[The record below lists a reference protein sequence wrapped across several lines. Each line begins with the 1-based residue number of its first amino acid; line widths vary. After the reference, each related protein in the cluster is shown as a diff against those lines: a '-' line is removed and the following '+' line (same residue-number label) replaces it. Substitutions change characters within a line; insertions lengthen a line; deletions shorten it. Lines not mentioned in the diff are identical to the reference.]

1 MTTQP
6 RAAAQVRTRRELSR
20 SGAVV
25 LVGCAVCQMGLGMS
39 YVFTTFLKPIVADF
53 GWTRT
58 AFSGAVGPLLLS
70 MSLASPLI
78 GALTDRFGAR
88 AVLSVSTLLL
98 SAALFLFS
106 QMSDLWHFYAIS
118 ILLGLSLTGLGD
130 IPVGSVAARW
140 FSGGRGLALGI
151 VYVGSNVGGFAVPI
165 AATAIAAGTS
175 WRAALVVLGVLASLV
190 ILPFALLAVRNP
202 PAELDAR
209 SPRAPSGAEA
219 FEGPSLDLSEALR
232 TRSFWL
238 LAVALFGFYFYYLGV
253 LNHLIAFLSDS
264 GFSDAAAARRF
275 GGAVAV
281 GIAGKLAIGVVAD
294 RLSTRGALILNF
306 AALTAGSFLLLV
318 IDAPGALVTFLALH
332 GFTVAAENVLL
343 PLVVADAFGVR
354 HMARIYGALM
364 VALLPGGALG
374 PLFAGYVFDTT
385 GSYAPAFLTFALA
398 NVVTLVLFALVR
410 RERPRVAPWDRPET
424 GARDPAVG
432 SGADGSRDRPH
443 PIGGE
448 S

>member
-1 MTTQP
+1 LPTEQ
-6 RAAAQVRTRRELSR
+6 RAAATPITRDDFTRT
-20 SGAVV
+20 GVVV
-25 LVGCAVCQMGLGMS
+25 LIGCAVCQMGLGFS

-78 GALTDRFGAR
+78 GALTDRLGAR
-88 AVLSVSTLLL
+88 AVLSLSTLLL
-98 SAALFLFS
+98 TASLFLFS
-106 QMSDLWHFYAIS
+106 QMTNLWHFYAIS
-118 ILLGLSLTGLGD
+118 ILLGLALTGLGD
-130 IPVGSVAARW
+130 IPVGSIASRW
-140 FSGGRGLALGI
+140 FSGGRGLALGV

-165 AATAIAAGTS
+165 AATAIAAAYS
-175 WRAALVVLGVLASLV
+175 WRGALVALGALAATL

-202 PAELDAR
+202 PAGFEG
-209 SPRAPSGAEA
+209 RAAAAHRAEV
-219 FEGPSLDLSEALR
+219 FEGPSLDLSDALR

-238 LAVALFGFYFYYLGV
+238 LAAALFGFYFYYLGV

-281 GIAGKLAIGVVAD
+281 GIAGKLAIGFVAD
-294 RLSTRGALILNF
+294 RLSTRRALLLNF
-306 AALTAGSFLLLV
+306 GALTAGSFLLLV

-343 PLVVADAFGVR
+343 PLVVAESFGVK
-354 HMARIYGALM
+354 HMAQIYGALM

-374 PLFAGYVFDTT
+374 PIFAGYVFDTT
-385 GSYAPAFLTFALA
+385 GSYEPAFLTFALT
-398 NVVTLVLFALVR
+398 NVVTLAMFAGIR
-410 RERPRVAPWDRPET
+410 RERTHQRQR
-424 GARDPAVG
+424 GRC
-432 SGADGSRDRPH
+432 
-443 PIGGE
+443 
-448 S
+448 